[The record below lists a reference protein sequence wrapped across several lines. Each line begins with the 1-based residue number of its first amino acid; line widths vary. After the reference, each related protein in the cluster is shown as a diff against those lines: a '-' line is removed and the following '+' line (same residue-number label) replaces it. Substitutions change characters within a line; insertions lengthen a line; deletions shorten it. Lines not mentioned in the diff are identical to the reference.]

1 MKGTGLKWSWNK
13 MLDVEKLTFTESLII
28 YQGLMALNYGNYTT
42 EERNEIQRLKSEI
55 RALVVNK

>member
-1 MKGTGLKWSWNK
+1 

-42 EERNEIQRLKSEI
+42 EERKEIIRLKSEI
-55 RALVVNK
+55 MALVVNK